1 MDIKG
6 GTFVI
11 TVRSFIKCV
20 SFQHCSPHQA
30 SFFQNYS
37 SQPIFS
43 RIKSAAPGRASLA
56 ASGRS
61 ISMQNISADIENN
74 NHSSGFSNRFSN
86 GTNLGNANIYPF
98 LHFCHQRTEWTFVQP
113 GNNFSASST
122 TINRPGSGLGT
133 HFINGFYTAS
143 LIFHEGEADFFS
155 RHQRLEGSVQSTGF
169 FTGGEVSYMPKMI
182 TEGFNVDFAFH
193 SFPCPLVW
201 EHDWHCF
208 HFIDCC
214 QEMEKGE
221 RGKRPGQRDQL
232 PIHLPLHVW
241 QCLPLEGLVL
251 STCFCP
257 FNISPH
263 SFDQINDVL

>member
-1 MDIKG
+1 MDHLIQTKDGVQNNKLLLLINLQKIQRGIIFSLKCPFFLLEFQRKCGVHLHRAREHEPPSSWTITTAATGNRAQTMGIKG

-86 GTNLGNANIYPF
+86 GTNLGNTNIYLF
-98 LHFCHQRTEWTFVQP
+98 QISVTNAQSEHLSNQATTSQLHQQ
-113 GNNFSASST
+113 
-122 TINRPGSGLGT
+122 
-133 HFINGFYTAS
+133 
-143 LIFHEGEADFFS
+143 
-155 RHQRLEGSVQSTGF
+155 Q
-169 FTGGEVSYMPKMI
+169 
-182 TEGFNVDFAFH
+182 
-193 SFPCPLVW
+193 
-201 EHDWHCF
+201 
-208 HFIDCC
+208 
-214 QEMEKGE
+214 
-221 RGKRPGQRDQL
+221 
-232 PIHLPLHVW
+232 
-241 QCLPLEGLVL
+241 
-251 STCFCP
+251 
-257 FNISPH
+257 
-263 SFDQINDVL
+263 

>member
-1 MDIKG
+1 MGIKG

-86 GTNLGNANIYPF
+86 GTNLGNTNIPF
-98 LHFCHQRTEWTFVQP
+98 FKFLSPTHRVNICPNRQQLLSFINNNKQTGVRSRHPLHQRV
-113 GNNFSASST
+113 
-122 TINRPGSGLGT
+122 L
-133 HFINGFYTAS
+133 Y
-143 LIFHEGEADFFS
+143 GELDF
-155 RHQRLEGSVQSTGF
+155 L
-169 FTGGEVSYMPKMI
+169 
-182 TEGFNVDFAFH
+182 
-193 SFPCPLVW
+193 
-201 EHDWHCF
+201 
-208 HFIDCC
+208 
-214 QEMEKGE
+214 
-221 RGKRPGQRDQL
+221 
-232 PIHLPLHVW
+232 
-241 QCLPLEGLVL
+241 
-251 STCFCP
+251 
-257 FNISPH
+257 
-263 SFDQINDVL
+263 